1 MSNFIYRLSR
11 KKFVTFEDTELP
23 RVLTALDLTFLGIGS
38 TIGVGIYVLAGQVAR
53 ETAGPAVIISF
64 LIAAIASVFA
74 GLCYAEFGARV
85 PKAGSA
91 YVYTYVCIGEFIAFI
106 IGWNLILEYA
116 IGTASVA
123 SGYSGYV
130 DELANKSM
138 SQALAK
144 AMPID
149 VSFLSTYPDFLAFGL
164 SFVLALALSLGV
176 KSSSRMNNVFT
187 SINLFVI
194 VFVIIA
200 AGTQASV
207 ENWAIP
213 EIDLYENGTC
223 TVPLPQSMDSWGVGG
238 FAPYGFSG
246 IMQGAATCFFGF
258 VGFDCVATTGEEA
271 INPQRNIPIAISLSL
286 LFVFLSY
293 FGISAVLT
301 LAVPY
306 CMEDPH
312 APLVDLFEQ
321 LGWIAAKWVVSIGAL
336 FGFSASLFGAMFPL
350 PRVVYAMA
358 NDGLLFRF
366 LAKVSKRFHTPAIA
380 TLLSGL
386 FSGLMA
392 MLFELEELVNMMS
405 IGTLLAYSIVA
416 VCVMLLRYADDDD
429 IQSQSLSESRNH
441 KTNYDSLGYSHR
453 DYMKQLF
460 NQRGLKDPTDLS
472 SSLASYAT
480 VSYCFLALI
489 LALLL
494 KLLENQLASVEW
506 GAITG
511 VVIVAILCIINVF
524 ILSRQPESK
533 TKLSFKVPLVPWTP
547 AISALFNLYLMCNL
561 PVDTWIRF
569 GIWMAIGF
577 LVYFGYGLWNSSADV
592 KQSGAGHGVNNLG
605 FTRDGVNGK
614 TSSTLI
620 IPTIEIHLATPAN
633 SEPNTPKSLQKSK
646 VKTPLAQSP
655 LVTVQVEVKHYTESD
670 VDGTDGE
677 RSLMRETQS
686 VLTSLDKLFSASAKE
701 ERDRLQCE
709 TSKSYLEDNKDT
721 LGELQDDT
729 RETSSNNVQGRELP
743 VLLWENNIR
752 DCDEEKISLQNI
764 DNNGLE
770 NSGYGSSKQQLKE
783 NKSQLTESVDNDSNE
798 LGYVTLKDVKTQVAE
813 NVQEDFED
821 GRNDENDNKE
831 KALALDN
838 LDELHENRE
847 PLYATVVKKTKIE
860 PLKLK
865 FNFDDDVSILR
876 SSQSAPILQ
885 PSTPPPPALPP
896 KIFGYSHSSVPS
908 TPVSKKHPFKVLK
921 RNSSFDGIPP
931 SSPDSPFARRL
942 GNKFVIIPVKE
953 PEADSDTDS
962 INHMSFI
969 ESIVS
974 DKQEPYTENTDE
986 EDTLMNEATSKLE
999 NDSKLSSEIQKGNKE
1014 PKMFTI
1020 GSDDSLDSA
1029 IIITNSSDFINNFPS
1044 PTITSQTREFKKVFS
1059 KESLEVLDTI
1069 RERGESK
1076 ILAGDEDKT
1085 DVKVPG
1091 KSVATNTVV
1100 QNELDENLPQNA
1112 V

>member
-336 FGFSASLFGAMFPL
+336 FGFSA
-350 PRVVYAMA
+350 
-358 NDGLLFRF
+358 
-366 LAKVSKRFHTPAIA
+366 RFHKLSLIQYASKYVSCPLNPSNFVWHFFRYTDSGVCSGNSEY
-380 TLLSGL
+380 TLLR
-386 FSGLMA
+386 
-392 MLFELEELVNMMS
+392 NM
-405 IGTLLAYSIVA
+405 
-416 VCVMLLRYADDDD
+416 YADDDD

-752 DCDEEKISLQNI
+752 DCDEEKSSLQNI

-847 PLYATVVKKTKIE
+847 PLYATVIKKTKIE